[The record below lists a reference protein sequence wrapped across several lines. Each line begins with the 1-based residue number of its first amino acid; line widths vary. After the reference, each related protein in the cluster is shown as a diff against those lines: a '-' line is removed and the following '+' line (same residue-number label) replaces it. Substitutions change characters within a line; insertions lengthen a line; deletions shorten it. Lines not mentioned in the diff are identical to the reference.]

1 MAKFDKKV
9 HVFDLRRAGKSITY
23 IAKKLSLS
31 KSTISVWCQDIHLTP
46 SQAAKLKRNSIL
58 GGHKGRMLG
67 TETNRQKKI
76 NSISREYNLAKQ
88 ELRTLTNRDL
98 LLLSIA
104 LYWSEGSKTDSRFTF
119 VNSDPVMIEL
129 MCQFLQRIMGVE
141 KRQLS
146 VTIQINELHR
156 DRIKAVMEFWSSY
169 LEIPLNQFKQPYYVK
184 AKLKKVYEN
193 HHTHFGVARL
203 RVLQSSRLK
212 YRMLGYIHTLKE
224 QVVGIK
230 NSSQEV
236 FI

>member
-9 HVFDLRRAGKSITY
+9 TVFSLRRAGKSITH
-23 IAKKLSLS
+23 IAKKLGLS
-31 KSTISVWCQDIHLTP
+31 KSTVSVWCQDIHLTP
-46 SQAAKLKRNSIL
+46 AQVAQLKRNSIL
-58 GGHKGRMLG
+58 GGHRGRMLG

-76 NSISREYNLAKQ
+76 NTITHEYNLAKR
-88 ELRTLTNRDL
+88 ELSTLTERDL

-119 VNSDPVMIEL
+119 VNSDPVMIEV
-129 MCQFLQRIMGVE
+129 MCQFLQRIMGIE
-141 KRQLS
+141 KKRLS
-146 VTIQINELHR
+146 VTVQINEIHQS
-156 DRIKAVMEFWSSY
+156 RINAVMEFWSNY
-169 LEIPLNQFKQPYYVK
+169 LDIPRSQFKQPYYVK
-184 AKLKKVYEN
+184 VKLRKTYEN

-224 QVVGIK
+224 QTVGIK
-230 NSSQEV
+230 NSSQAA